1 MRALILAA
9 GFGTRLRPIT
19 ERIPKP
25 LVPVV
30 GKPNISRTIEH
41 LGRLGI
47 RELAVNLHHLPDAI
61 RAALGDGSNLGAE
74 IAYSEERPEI
84 LGTGGGIRRAL
95 PLLGDGAFAVVNGD
109 ALFAPDLEGA
119 LVAHRRS
126 GALAT
131 LVVREDPRAEEL
143 GAVHVDESGRVRRI
157 AGRGADRAGLRPLMF
172 TGVHL
177 IEPEIEEHLPRKGC
191 VVRNCYIPLLESGA
205 RIGAWID
212 SGYFCDLGTCGRYL
226 GANLD
231 LVTGA
236 ERIAG
241 FAAPD
246 DGVLVAADARV
257 DPSAELGAGA
267 VVESGA
273 ELAAG
278 ARVKRAVVL
287 PGAAVRGDLKDAI
300 ACPNGEI
307 IRPASAANE
316 L

>member
-1 MRALILAA
+1 MILAA

-30 GKPNISRTIEH
+30 GRPNISRTIEQ

-47 RELAVNLHHLPDAI
+47 RELAINLHHLPDAI
-61 RAALGDGSNLGAE
+61 RAALGDGSDLGAK

-95 PLLGDGAFAVVNGD
+95 PLLGDGTFAVVNGD
-109 ALFAPDLEGA
+109 ALFAPDLESA
-119 LVAHRRS
+119 LAAHRRS

-131 LVVREDPRAEEL
+131 LVVREDPCAEEL
-143 GAVHVDESGRVRRI
+143 GAVHADESGRVRRI
-157 AGRGADRAGLRPLMF
+157 AGRGADRAGLRPFMF
-172 TGVHL
+172 TGVH
-177 IEPEIEEHLPRKGC
+177 IVEPEIGEHLPRKGC
-191 VVRNCYIPLLESGA
+191 VVRDSYIPLLESGA

-212 SGYFCDLGTCGRYL
+212 TGFFCDLGTCGRYL
-226 GANLD
+226 AANVD

-236 ERIAG
+236 ARIAG
-241 FAAPD
+241 FTAPD

-257 DPSAELGAGA
+257 DPRAELGAGA

-278 ARVKRAVVL
+278 ARVERAVVL
-287 PGAAVRGDLKDAI
+287 PGAAVRGELEDAI

-307 IRPASAANE
+307 IRPASAVNE